1 MRKQTLYPLLVAGTM
16 VMGGF
21 IGATSASAATNC
33 VVGPGVTQTATTVT
47 GTPAND
53 TIDCTSADPGKTING
68 GGGNDTITGTRF
80 NDTINGGAGN
90 DTITGGVGDDTL
102 TGGVGNDT
110 ITGSA
115 GNDRLSGGLG
125 MDTLSGS
132 AGNDNLS
139 GPGNDNAQ
147 DRLNGGTGTDSCGP
161 VGVPPDI
168 RDSCES

>member
-33 VVGPGVTQTATTVT
+33 VVGPGVTQTDTTVT

-80 NDTINGGAGN
+80 NDTINGGAG
-90 DTITGGVGDDTL
+90 D
-102 TGGVGNDT
+102 DT

-139 GPGNDNAQ
+139 GPGNDLAQ